1 MSSMYVIL
9 MQTECKK
16 NRFGKPAKETKKV
29 AVLGA
34 GLMGAGIVQVS
45 LQKGYDVIMKDT
57 NEKGLSNG
65 YNYVYKG

>member
-16 NRFGKPAKETKKV
+16 NRLGKPAKETKKV